1 MTKQDEQI
9 VNTRED
15 PQILGIVNH
24 VVNTLLKLVI
34 IAIFAFAAIYGTR
47 AAYEFGYSVFTTG
60 PLEEAPGHDVEVTIL
75 SGMTRQSIGSLLVNE
90 GVIRNATVFFVQA
103 TIYGYDL
110 KPGTYILN
118 TSQSVESILLA
129 LSAGDEP

>member
-1 MTKQDEQI
+1 MAKLEEQPL
-9 VNTRED
+9 NPRED
-15 PQILGIVNH
+15 TPILGIVNH
-24 VVNTLLKLVI
+24 VANTLLKLVI
-34 IAIFAFAAIYGTR
+34 IAILIFAAIYGTK

-60 PLEEAPGHDVEVTIL
+60 PLEEAPGRDVEVTVL

-90 GVIRNATVFFVQA
+90 GVIRNATVFYIQA

-129 LSAGDEP
+129 LSAGSES